1 MTILKSIST
10 DKAPGA
16 AGPYSQGILLGNL
29 IFVSGQIPI
38 DPLTGDMVDGDIKA
52 QTAQVLRN
60 VSAVLEAAGSSLG
73 NVVKTTVYL
82 ADLASFGEM
91 NKAYADSF
99 GQHRPARA
107 TVEVGLPAGVA
118 IEIDAIAVPGE

>member
-16 AGPYSQGILLGNL
+16 AGPYSQGIRLGDL

-38 DPLTGDMVDGDIKA
+38 DPLTGKMVDGDIGE
-52 QTAQVLRN
+52 QTARVLQN
-60 VSAVLEAAGSSLG
+60 VSAVLEAAGSSLDC
-73 NVVKTTVYL
+73 VVKTTVYL
-82 ADLASFGEM
+82 ADLGSFGEM
-91 NKAYADSF
+91 NKIYAKSF
-99 GQHRPARA
+99 GEHRPTRA

-118 IEIDAIAVPGE
+118 IEIDAIAVPE